1 MQRWLLLLVA
11 LCTLPAWAAPAGS
24 SPVSFR
30 RVVINGVRAYVVT
43 VDLNCKR
50 IALVPLASN
59 GRYKS
64 FRRFIRESRPLAAIN
79 GTFFDPRT
87 ATIICN
93 LMAGGKLVS
102 EGRVGHS
109 LCVDLQNRARIVATA
124 GRAGRFLN
132 LSQWAFGLSGGPTL
146 LRSDQY
152 VLAPRS
158 EGFRDPGLLG
168 VASRSALGVTAHN
181 KLLLVT
187 VKKPVRL
194 QRLAWMMKSLGA
206 RDALNLDGG
215 SSSALYVDGRFVT
228 RPRRLLTNVVAVTL
242 RPATTV
248 SKVGPAPQV
257 ESPLFDPLPPAALE
271 MPLAE
276 APADPDYVATAELEP
291 RI

>member
-1 MQRWLLLLVA
+1 LKNLQRLLLLLL
-11 LCTLPAWAAPAGS
+11 LCALPAWSAPA
-24 SPVSFR
+24 SPVSYKR
-30 RVVINGVRAYVVT
+30 TVINGVRAYVVT

-59 GRYKS
+59 GHYKS
-64 FRRFIRESRPLAAIN
+64 FRRFVKECKPLAAIN

-93 LMAGGKLVS
+93 LMAGGKLLS

-109 LCVDLQNRARIVATA
+109 LRIDGQNKAQLVSTA

-132 LSQWAFGLSGGPTL
+132 LKDWAFGLSSGPTL
-146 LRSDQY
+146 LRSGEY
-152 VLAPRS
+152 IFSPRR
-158 EGFRDPGLLG
+158 EGFRDRGLLG
-168 VASRSALGVTAHN
+168 IAPRSAIGITKHN

-242 RPATTV
+242 RPAAPVT
-248 SKVGPAPQV
+248 KAPAPTAETQV
-257 ESPLFDPLPPAALE
+257 PPFFDTLPPAALE

-276 APADPDYVATAELEP
+276 APPDPDFTIADL
-291 RI
+291 

>member
-1 MQRWLLLLVA
+1 MQRLLLLLL
-11 LCTLPAWAAPAGS
+11 LCALPAWASP
-24 SPVSFR
+24 PVSYKR
-30 RVVINGVRAYVVT
+30 TVINGVRAYVVT

-64 FRRFIRESRPLAAIN
+64 FRRFIKESKPLAAIN

-93 LMAGGKLVS
+93 LMKGGKLLS

-109 LCVDLQNRARIVATA
+109 LRIDGQNKAQLVSTA
-124 GRAGRFLN
+124 GKAGRFLN
-132 LSQWAFGLSGGPTL
+132 LKDWAFGLSSGPTL
-146 LRSDQY
+146 LRGGEY
-152 VLAPRS
+152 IHTPRR
-158 EGFRDPGLLG
+158 EGFRDRGLLG
-168 VASRSALGVTAHN
+168 IAPRSAIGITKHN

-187 VKKPVRL
+187 VRKPVRL

-206 RDALNLDGG
+206 QDALNLDGG
-215 SSSALYVDGRFVT
+215 SSTALYFDGRFVT

-242 RPATTV
+242 RPVAPLT
-248 SKVGPAPQV
+248 KAPEPPAPI
-257 ESPLFDPLPPAALE
+257 FDELPPAALE

-276 APADPDYVATAELEP
+276 APLDPDFTILDL
-291 RI
+291 